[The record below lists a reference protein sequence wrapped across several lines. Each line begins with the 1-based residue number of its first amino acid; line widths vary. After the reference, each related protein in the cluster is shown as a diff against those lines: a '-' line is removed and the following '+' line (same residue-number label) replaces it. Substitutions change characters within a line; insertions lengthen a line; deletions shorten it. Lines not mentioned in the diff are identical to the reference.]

1 MKTCGDEMNKT
12 KVMGSM
18 HGVAKKFRE
27 HQFAVAVSMSP
38 KTRNLSSNIEIIMY
52 VVFRKAI

>member
-1 MKTCGDEMNKT
+1 MNKT

-38 KTRNLSSNIEIIMY
+38 ETRNLSSNIEIIMY